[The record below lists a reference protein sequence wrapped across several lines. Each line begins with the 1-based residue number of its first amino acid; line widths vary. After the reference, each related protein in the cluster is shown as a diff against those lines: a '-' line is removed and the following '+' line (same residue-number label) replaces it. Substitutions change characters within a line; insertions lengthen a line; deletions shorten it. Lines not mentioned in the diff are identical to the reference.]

1 MGKRIPIDIQKQGDV
16 VLAMVKTEKGW
27 RRERL
32 LVIKAALEKQGIM
45 HIAKQFSRSHTTIQ
59 DWINRYREG
68 GVDKLLDKRKGNGP
82 PSRLT
87 EEMQVA
93 LKEQLEKGK
102 WRTAQQAWDWL
113 SSNFDM
119 GDLKPTVIYKY
130 LGKCGGRLKVT
141 RPSNPKADKE
151 AQAKF
156 KKEFSSKMKR
166 LSLPK
171 DKPVRL
177 WVYDEM
183 RYGLHPLTRKMWCLK
198 GVRAIAPSNRRY
210 DFGYVYGAL
219 QVGGGG
225 TEFLFTPNLNKQ
237 WDQTFLQQ
245 ISERDPYPQ

>member
-113 SSNFDM
+113 WDIVKDGICNRNWK
-119 GDLKPTVIYKY
+119 DLDE
-130 LGKCGGRLKVT
+130 LE
-141 RPSNPKADKE
+141 E
-151 AQAKF
+151 AL
-156 KKEFSSKMKR
+156 EKR
-166 LSLPK
+166 LET
-171 DKPVRL
+171 
-177 WVYDEM
+177 Y
-183 RYGLHPLTRKMWCLK
+183 WCSAKKVFNLI
-198 GVRAIAPSNRRY
+198 GSSYLLSELNAI
-210 DFGYVYGAL
+210 
-219 QVGGGG
+219 
-225 TEFLFTPNLNKQ
+225 
-237 WDQTFLQQ
+237 
-245 ISERDPYPQ
+245 